1 VKLWARIIGARIAVR
16 PARLPSEMS
25 SADHPRPVDLLIQG
39 GTVVCVDEAFT
50 VIEDG
55 AVAVDG
61 TDIVAVGLAADL
73 KGRFAPL
80 RVIGARG
87 HAVLPGL
94 VNGHT
99 HVAMT
104 LFRGMADDLALETWL
119 TDHIWPAEA
128 AYVDR
133 DSVARGTTLA
143 CVEMLRGGTT
153 TALDMYW
160 FPRECAAAARRT
172 GLRLV
177 VGGVL
182 LDGPGADGLSH
193 EERLAENR
201 ALLAEFRSDPL
212 IGVSIQPHSTYT
224 VSPEHLVE
232 AHALAVE
239 FGVRFAL
246 HAAETVEEN
255 RIVLERHGRTPVR
268 HLHSL
273 ELLGPRTTLHHAV
286 HLDDEEIGLLQAT
299 GTSAVHCLESEL
311 KLASGIPR
319 LPALLRAGVNVGLG
333 TDGAASNNDL
343 DLWSEMRLAALLY
356 KALEKDPTAIPARQ
370 ALRLA
375 TLGGAR
381 ALGIDHMVGSIE
393 PGKRA
398 DIVLVDLDRPHLSPV
413 YNVVSHLVYAANRND
428 VTTVLVNGVVV
439 VEDGHTTLVE
449 EREAMAGVREVADR
463 IRRREL
469 PSSLSAR

>member
-1 VKLWARIIGARIAVR
+1 
-16 PARLPSEMS
+16 MS
-25 SADHPRPVDLLIQG
+25 DTAWPLPVDLLIQG
-39 GTVVCVDEAFT
+39 GTVVCVDDAFT
-50 VIEDG
+50 VIEEG
-55 AVAVDG
+55 AVAIEGPDV
-61 TDIVAVGLAADL
+61 VAVGPAAALAP
-73 KGRFAPL
+73 RFAP
-80 RVIGARG
+80 RRTIDASG
-87 HAVLPGL
+87 HAILPGL

-119 TDHIWPAEA
+119 TQHIWPAEA
-128 AYVDR
+128 SWVDR
-133 DSVARGTTLA
+133 ESVARGTTLA

-160 FPRECAAAARRT
+160 FPRECALAARKT
-172 GLRLV
+172 GFRLV

-201 ALLAEFRSDPL
+201 SLLEEFRHDPL

-224 VSPEHLVE
+224 VSPEHLRE
-232 AHALAVE
+232 AYALARE
-239 FGVRFAL
+239 FGVLFAL
-246 HAAETVEEN
+246 HASETEDEV
-255 RIVLERHGRTPVR
+255 RTVLERYGRTPVR
-268 HLHSL
+268 HLDSL
-273 ELLGPRTTLHHAV
+273 GLLGPATTLHHAV
-286 HLDDEEIGLLQAT
+286 HLDDEEIALLART

-319 LPALLRAGVNVGLG
+319 MPALLRAGVNVSLG

-356 KALEKDPTAIPARQ
+356 KAMEKDPTAIPARQ
-370 ALRLA
+370 ALHLA
-375 TLGGAR
+375 TRGGAK
-381 ALGIDHMVGSIE
+381 AIGIDHLVGSIE

-398 DIVLVDLDRPHLSPV
+398 DLVLVDLDRPHLSPV
-413 YNVVSHLVYAANRND
+413 YNVVSHLVYAAHRSD

-439 VEDGHTTLVE
+439 VENGRTTLVD
-449 EREAMAGVREVADR
+449 ERAAMAAVRETAAR
-463 IRRREL
+463 IRKGK
-469 PSSLSAR
+469 

>member
-1 VKLWARIIGARIAVR
+1 V
-16 PARLPSEMS
+16 PESPS
-25 SADHPRPVDLLIQG
+25 PLLPVDLLVLG
-39 GTVVCVDEAFT
+39 GTVVCVDDAFT
-50 VIEDG
+50 VLEEG
-55 AVAVDG
+55 AVAVGG
-61 TDIVAVGLAADL
+61 TDIVAVGPAAEL
-73 KGRFAPL
+73 KGRFAPR
-80 RVIGARG
+80 RVLDASG

-119 TDHIWPAEA
+119 HDHIWPAEA

-133 DSVARGTTLA
+133 ESVARGTTLA
-143 CVEMLRGGTT
+143 CVEMLRGGIT

-160 FPRECAAAARRT
+160 FPRECALAARRT
-172 GLRLV
+172 GMRLV

-182 LDGPGADGLSH
+182 IDGPGADGLSH

-201 ALLAEFRSDPL
+201 ALLEEFGRDPL

-232 AHALAVE
+232 AHRLAGE
-239 FGVRFAL
+239 FGVLFAL
-246 HAAETVEEN
+246 HASETEAEVRTV
-255 RIVLERHGRTPVR
+255 VERYGRTPVR
-268 HLHSL
+268 HLDAL
-273 ELLGPRTTLHHAV
+273 GLLGPKTTLHHAV
-286 HLDDEEIGLLQAT
+286 HLDDAEIALLART

-343 DLWSEMRLAALLY
+343 DLWAEMRLSALLY
-356 KALEKDPTAIPARQ
+356 KAIEKDPTAIPARE

-375 TLGGAR
+375 TRGGAK
-381 ALGIDHMVGSIE
+381 AVGLDHLVGSIE

-398 DIVLVDLDRPHLSPV
+398 DLVLVDLDRPHLSPI
-413 YNVVSHLVYAANRND
+413 YNVVSHLVYAAHRND
-428 VTTVLVNGVVV
+428 VTTVVVNGVVV
-439 VEDGHTTLVE
+439 VEKGHTTLVE
-449 EREAMAGVREVADR
+449 EREAMADVREVADR
-463 IRRREL
+463 IRRRER
-469 PSSLSAR
+469 PSRVRSLRSRAASG

>member
-1 VKLWARIIGARIAVR
+1 MTV
-16 PARLPSEMS
+16 S
-25 SADHPRPVDLLIQG
+25 SSPRPVDLLVQG
-39 GTVVCVDEAFT
+39 GTVVCVDDAFT
-50 VIEDG
+50 VLEDG

-61 TDIVAVGLAADL
+61 TDIIAVGLAAKL
-73 KGRFAPL
+73 KEQFAPR
-80 RVIGARG
+80 RVLDASR

-119 TDHIWPAEA
+119 NDHIWPAEVA
-128 AYVDR
+128 FVDR
-133 DSVARGTTLA
+133 DSVGRGTTLA
-143 CVEMLRGGTT
+143 CVEMLRGGIT

-160 FPRECAAAARRT
+160 FPRECALAARRT

-193 EERLAENR
+193 EQRLAENR
-201 ALLAEFRSDPL
+201 ALLEEFRHDPL

-224 VSPEHLVE
+224 VSPEHLLE
-232 AHALAVE
+232 AHALADE
-239 FGVRFAL
+239 FGVLFAL
-246 HAAETVEEN
+246 HASETAEEVRT
-255 RIVLERHGRTPVR
+255 VLEMHGRTPVR
-268 HLHSL
+268 HLQSL
-273 ELLGPRTTLHHAV
+273 GLLGPRTTLHHAV
-286 HLDDEEIGLLQAT
+286 HLDDEEIALLAGT

-343 DLWSEMRLAALLY
+343 DMWSEMRLCALLY
-356 KALEKDPTAIPARQ
+356 KAIEKDPTAIPARE
-370 ALRLA
+370 ALWLA
-375 TLGGAR
+375 TRGGAK
-381 ALGIDHMVGSIE
+381 ALGMDHLIGSIE

-413 YNVVSHLVYAANRND
+413 YNVVSHLVYAAHKGD

-439 VEDGHTTLVE
+439 VEDGRTTLVD
-449 EREAMAGVREVADR
+449 EREAMEHVREVADR
-463 IRRREL
+463 IRQRER
-469 PSSLSAR
+469 PATGPCR